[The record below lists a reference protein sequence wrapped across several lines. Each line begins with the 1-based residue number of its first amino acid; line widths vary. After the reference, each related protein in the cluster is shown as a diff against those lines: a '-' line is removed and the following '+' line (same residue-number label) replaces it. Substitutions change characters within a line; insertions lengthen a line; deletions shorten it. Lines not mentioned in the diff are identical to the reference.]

1 MIFVVSILWVLSLL
15 IVWRLGFKLGYN
27 LLELEKD
34 EMFSAMQLQ
43 NHKMY
48 EELKKLRE
56 EK

>member
-34 EMFSAMQLQ
+34 EMLSAMQLQ

-48 EELKKLRE
+48 EERRKLRE

>member
-34 EMFSAMQLQ
+34 EMLSAMQLQ

-48 EELKKLRE
+48 EELRKLRE

>member
-1 MIFVVSILWVLSLL
+1 MIFVVGVVWILSLL

-34 EMFSAMQLQ
+34 DMLNAMQLQ